1 MLARE
6 KAIESPG
13 GSLYKSPNG
22 IQWTPKNLWT
32 SNRHQKQASEKA
44 DQSTFGSVH
53 ACLVE

>member
-22 IQWTPKNLWT
+22 IQWTPKNSWT
-32 SNRHQKQASEKA
+32 FDRHQKQASGKA
-44 DQSTFGSVH
+44 DQSTFGSVY